1 MLRKDQVETKLAQLQ
16 TQVERLKANYIVPN
30 GQVIPPDIFF
40 REMSIIE
47 QLVERIQNLIEIED

>member
-1 MLRKDQVETKLAQLQ
+1 MLRKDQVETKLDQLQ
-16 TQVERLKANYIVPN
+16 TQVERLKANYNGPN

>member
-1 MLRKDQVETKLAQLQ
+1 MLRKQQVETKLDQLQ
-16 TQVERLKANYIVPN
+16 TQVERLKANYIGPN
-30 GQVIPPDIFF
+30 GQGIPPDIFF

>member
-1 MLRKDQVETKLAQLQ
+1 MLRKSQVETKLDQLQ
-16 TQVERLKANYIVPN
+16 TQVERLKSYYVGPN

>member
-1 MLRKDQVETKLAQLQ
+1 MLRKSQVETKLDQLQ
-16 TQVERLKANYIVPN
+16 TQVERLKSNYVGPN

>member
-1 MLRKDQVETKLAQLQ
+1 MLRKDQVETKLDQLQ
-16 TQVERLKANYIVPN
+16 TQVERLKANYIGPN
-30 GQVIPPDIFF
+30 GATIPPDIFF